1 MPDKR
6 LKRKLA
12 AILSADVVGYSRLMS
27 QDEASTINT
36 LTGHKEIMS
45 NLIKGNRGRVVDA
58 PGDNLLAEF
67 ASVVD
72 AVECACKIQSIL
84 VEKNG
89 KLPEKRRMHFRI
101 GVNIGEVVIEG
112 GRIYGDGVNLA
123 ARLESL
129 ADSGGVC
136 ISGAVYDQVK
146 NKTRFKYDDL
156 GEHSVK
162 NFDKPIQVY
171 KIYCS
176 LRHNEEGEILAEG
189 GEVKQPFTLPDKPS
203 IAIVPFKNIS
213 GDADQEYIADGITES
228 IITALSHISEL
239 FVTARDS
246 VFSYKGKPV
255 AVNKIGKDLGVRYVL
270 GGSVLKVAERV
281 RITVQLVDTITGH
294 HLWAEKFDRM
304 ISDFFDLLDEI
315 AQNVAV
321 ALTVKLTHGESAV
334 YGLGTR
340 NFEAWGYYV
349 KAISKFERFSKS
361 DNLKARLYLKKTV
374 KLDPEFA
381 IAWVL
386 FAWTYFI
393 DLRFGFSETPDK
405 SLKIAIELGDKASKI
420 NSDLP
425 DVYSF
430 WNTVHLI
437 EGDINQAVKEGIN
450 AINSGPSHALSYIL
464 LSQAMRFAGKFS
476 EAIFYGEQA
485 VRLSP
490 YCPVWYLLVLA
501 PAYIEAGKY
510 ETALSMLKT
519 ALVRSRNGEFPLS
532 HVLPQFVIVYSRLN
546 RNENAKSYASQLISL
561 EPGFSAK
568 FYNEALFYKDSKYRN
583 RMIQDLISAGL
594 N

>member
-1 MPDKR
+1 MSEYLKDYGHRMPDKR

-27 QDEASTINT
+27 QDEASTIST

-45 NLIKGNRGRVVDA
+45 NLIMENRGRVVDA

-72 AVECACKIQSIL
+72 AVECACKIQNIL

-89 KLPEKRRMHFRI
+89 KLPEKRRMYFRI
-101 GVNIGEVVIEG
+101 GVNIGDVIIEE

-156 GEHSVK
+156 GEHPVK
-162 NFDKPIQVY
+162 NFEKPIQVY

-189 GEVKQPFTLPDKPS
+189 GEVKQPFTLPDRPS

-213 GDADQEYIADGITES
+213 GDAGQEYIADGITES

-246 VFSYKGKPV
+246 VFPYKGKPV
-255 AVNKIGKDLGVRYVL
+255 AANKIGKDLGVRYVL
-270 GGSVLKVAERV
+270 GGSVLKIAERV

-361 DNLKARLYLKKTV
+361 DNFKARHYLKKAV

-393 DLRFGFSETPDK
+393 DLRFG
-405 SLKIAIELGDKASKI
+405 
-420 NSDLP
+420 
-425 DVYSF
+425 
-430 WNTVHLI
+430 
-437 EGDINQAVKEGIN
+437 
-450 AINSGPSHALSYIL
+450 
-464 LSQAMRFAGKFS
+464 FS

-546 RNENAKSYASQLISL
+546 RNVNAKSYASQLISL

-568 FYNEALFYKDSKYRN
+568 YYNEALFYKDSKFRN